1 MFGPL
6 SIKIFKGAGREV
18 ARFMQTTQFEGVV
31 VIHSR
36 NLIGADMMCEYLP
49 NAHVAPFGEFELG
62 CYRAGA
68 VE

>member
-36 NLIGADMMCEYLP
+36 NLIGADMICDYLP
-49 NAHVAPFGEFELG
+49 NARVAPFGEFEPD
-62 CYRAGA
+62 CYPASA
-68 VE
+68 LE